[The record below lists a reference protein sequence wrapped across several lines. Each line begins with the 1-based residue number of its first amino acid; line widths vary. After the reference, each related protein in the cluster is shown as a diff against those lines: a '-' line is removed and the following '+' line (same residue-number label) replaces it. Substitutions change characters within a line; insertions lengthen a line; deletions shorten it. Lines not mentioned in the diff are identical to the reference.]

1 MVKKAK
7 KRHFLA
13 QSRTADFLMFPR
25 LVLAQSHKILRSP
38 HRPPHSLG
46 NSESGI
52 TRPCMPTAHSSS
64 ISNTPHPWKSCRNH
78 FYRNQIRSWDRYN
91 FFCFLP
97 TAKTRVPDTGSLSY
111 HILSSHFL
119 LSQFLIVMPTVWIP
133 MPQISDQKNA
143 DQKHIKTASEVYIT
157 Y

>member
-64 ISNTPHPWKSCRNH
+64 ISNTPHPCKSCRNH

-91 FFCFLP
+91 FFCFSP

-111 HILSSHFL
+111 HILSSF
-119 LSQFLIVMPTVWIP
+119 SPFA
-133 MPQISDQKNA
+133 ISYRFAYSMDTDATNIRSK
-143 DQKHIKTASEVYIT
+143 KCRSKTH
-157 Y
+157 

>member
-52 TRPCMPTAHSSS
+52 TRPCMPTVRSSS
-64 ISNTPHPWKSCRNH
+64 ISNIPHPWKSCRNH
-78 FYRNQIRSWDRYN
+78 FYRNRIRSWDRYD
-91 FFCFLP
+91 FFCFSP
-97 TAKTRVPDTGSLSY
+97 TVKIRVPDTGSLSY
-111 HILSSHFL
+111 HISSSHF
-119 LSQFLIVMPTVWIP
+119 SPFA
-133 MPQISDQKNA
+133 ISYRFAYSMDSGTANFRPKNSEQKT
-143 DQKHIKTASEVYIT
+143 Q
-157 Y
+157 